1 MPTHVF
7 SLSEAAIK
15 DAHEN
20 NRQALLNHNREFL
33 MRVYPSGI
41 RLNSSNLNPIFFWQQ
56 GAQMV
61 ALNWQNCDKGMMIND
76 AMFPNGVGW
85 VRKPSL
91 YRNIANNADSC
102 SNALPDGTIQTLDL
116 SIEIYA
122 GQNIRNPS
130 DDSASGN
137 GFRPYIICQL
147 HLCKA
152 EDVLTDA
159 ADLGR
164 TSVDDKSS
172 KKYKLRTKTSTGS
185 DPDFQ
190 AEKMEFPRADR
201 ILQGM
206 SFIRYVIITCTSSF
220 IFFFLALA
228 DLIFRCHS
236 RCTALL
242 WRLFSLLHCY
252 MCRLRTHVEALSYPA
267 PRLSLATCRLK
278 TGILACA
285 VVTHLETFYS
295 FDLIRWKV
303 NCSFTK
309 LEGFV

>member
-7 SLSEAAIK
+7 SLSEAAVK

-85 VRKPSL
+85 VMKPSL
-91 YRNIANNADSC
+91 YRNIANNADLC
-102 SNALPDGTIQTLDL
+102 SNALPDGTIQNLDL
-116 SIEIYA
+116 SIEIFA
-122 GQNIRNPS
+122 GQNIRDQNENA
-130 DDSASGN
+130 ASGK

-152 EDVLTDA
+152 EDILTDVAELGKYSKA
-159 ADLGR
+159 A
-164 TSVDDKSS
+164 SVDEKSS
-172 KKYKLRTKTSTGS
+172 KKYKLRTKTSTGN

-190 AEKMEFPRADR
+190 AEKLEFPHAEG
-201 ILQGM
+201 ILQEM
-206 SFIRYVIITCTSSF
+206 SFIRYVIIIRISF
-220 IFFFLALA
+220 HFFLSCAL
-228 DLIFRCHS
+228 S
-236 RCTALL
+236 RCD
-242 WRLFSLLHCY
+242 SH
-252 MCRLRTHVEALSYPA
+252 
-267 PRLSLATCRLK
+267 
-278 TGILACA
+278 
-285 VVTHLETFYS
+285 
-295 FDLIRWKV
+295 
-303 NCSFTK
+303 
-309 LEGFV
+309 